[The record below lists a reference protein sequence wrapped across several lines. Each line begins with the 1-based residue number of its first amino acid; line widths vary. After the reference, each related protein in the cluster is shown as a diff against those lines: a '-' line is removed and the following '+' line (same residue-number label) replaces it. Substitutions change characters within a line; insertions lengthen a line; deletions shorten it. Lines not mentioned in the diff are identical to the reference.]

1 MRHLAALL
9 AAVLAAASIPLALA
23 LAVVAPPAHAWE
35 NGLARTPP
43 MGWNQWNAFGC
54 NVTDA
59 LVRATAD
66 RFVATGLRDAGYSY
80 VNIDDCW
87 MTRNRDAAGN
97 LVPDPVKF
105 PAGIRAVADYV
116 HARGLKLGIYS
127 SAGTQTCAGFPASL
141 NNEQRDANLFAS
153 WGVDYLKY
161 DNCNNQ
167 GVPAQTRYT
176 RMRDAIIATGRPM
189 VYSITEWGQNQ
200 PWNWAQPVGNL
211 WRTTGDITDSYGS
224 MLSIYRIN
232 VPLAQFAA
240 PGAWNDP
247 DMLEVGNG
255 GMTDTEYRTHFTLWS
270 MMAAPLLIGTDLRTA
285 SPSTLAIL
293 GNRDVI
299 AIDQDARG
307 VQAREV
313 RSAGGLHV
321 LSRPLAGGDFAV
333 ALFNETGST
342 ATITTNPAE
351 TGLPGATSYRLF
363 DVWSKAV
370 STTTGT
376 ISASVPAHGTVAFR
390 VTPGTQA
397 GPPPGTSFVSDL
409 PWQASTNGWGP
420 AERDRSNGEQP
431 AGDGRPLSIGGVGY
445 AKGIGAHAASTIDVF
460 LAGRCSTFTADV
472 GVDAETGTNG
482 TVTFSVLGDGTTL
495 TSTGIRRGG
504 QAAQRISVDI
514 TGRTTLRL
522 TVGNGG
528 DNINFDHADWA
539 NPQITCST

>member
-1 MRHLAALL
+1 MRHLGLLL
-9 AAVLAAASIPLALA
+9 ALVLVASGATAIA
-23 LAVVAPPAHAWE
+23 APPPAIAWD

-66 RFVATGLRDAGYSY
+66 RFVSAGLREAGYNY

-87 MTRNRDAAGN
+87 STRNRDAAGN

-105 PAGIRAVADYV
+105 PNGIRAVADYV

-127 SAGTQTCAGFPASL
+127 SAGTLTCAGFPASL
-141 NNEQRDANLFAS
+141 NREQQDANLWAS

-167 GVPAQTRYT
+167 GVDARTRYT

-200 PWNWAQPVGNL
+200 PWTWAQPVGNL
-211 WRTTGDITDSYGS
+211 WRTTGDITDSWGS
-224 MLSIYRIN
+224 MLSLYRAN
-232 VPLAQFAA
+232 VGLAQFAG

-285 SPSTLAIL
+285 STATLNIL

-299 AIDQDARG
+299 AVDQDARG
-307 VQAREV
+307 IQAREV

-321 LSRPLAGGDFAV
+321 LSKPLSGNDFAV
-333 ALFNETGST
+333 ALFNENSAT

-351 TGLPGATSYRLF
+351 AGLPGASSYRLF
-363 DVWSKAV
+363 DLWSKAV
-370 STTTGT
+370 TTTSGT
-376 ISASVPAHGTVAFR
+376 ISASVPAHGTVVYR
-390 VTPGTQA
+390 VTPGTQT
-397 GPPPGTSFVSDL
+397 GPPAGTSFVSDL

-420 AERDRSNGEQP
+420 AERDRSNGEQG
-431 AGDGRPLSIGGVGY
+431 ASDGRALRIGTTNY
-445 AKGIGAHAASTIDVF
+445 TKGIGAHAVGTIDVF
-460 LAGRCSTFTADV
+460 LGGRCSNFSADV
-472 GVDAETGTNG
+472 GIDAEAGTNG
-482 TVTFSVLGDGTTL
+482 SVTFSVLGDGTTL
-495 TSTGIRRGG
+495 TTSAVLRGG
-504 QAAQRISVDI
+504 QAAQHLSVN
-514 TGRTTLRL
+514 TAGRTVLRL
-522 TVGNGG
+522 AVANGG

-539 NPQITCST
+539 NATVTCT

>member
-1 MRHLAALL
+1 MRQLTLLL
-9 AAVLAAASIPLALA
+9 AAVLAAASLP
-23 LAVVAPPAHAWE
+23 AVTPAPAQAWE

-66 RFVATGLRDAGYSY
+66 RFVSAGLRDAGYTY

-87 MTRNRDAAGN
+87 MTRNRDSAGN

-105 PAGIRAVADYV
+105 PNGIRAVADYV

-141 NNEQRDANLFAS
+141 NNEQRDANLWAS

-211 WRTTGDITDSYGS
+211 WRTTGDIGDSYNS
-224 MLSIYRIN
+224 MLSIYRAN
-232 VPLAQFAA
+232 VGLAQFAG

-255 GMTDTEYRTHFTLWS
+255 GMTDTEYRTHFTLWA

-285 SPSTLAIL
+285 SAATLTIL

-299 AIDQDARG
+299 AVDQDTRG
-307 VQAREV
+307 AQAREV

-342 ATITTNPAE
+342 ATISTTPGE
-351 TGLPGATSYRLF
+351 TGLPNASDYRLF
-363 DVWSKAV
+363 DLWSKAV
-370 STTTGT
+370 RTTTGT
-376 ISASVPAHGTVAFR
+376 ISASVPAHGTVVYR
-390 VTPGTQA
+390 VTPGAQT
-397 GPPPGTSFVSDL
+397 GPPAGTSFVSDL

-420 AERDRSNGEQP
+420 AERNRSNGEQG
-431 AGDGRPLSIGGVGY
+431 ASDGRTLTIAGTTY
-445 AKGIGAHAASTIDVF
+445 AKGIGAHAAGTIDVF
-460 LAGRCSTFTADV
+460 LGGRCSTFTADV
-472 GVDAETGTNG
+472 GVDAEAGTNG
-482 TVTFSVLGDGTTL
+482 TVTFSVLGDGVPLTT
-495 TSTGIRRGG
+495 TGVLRGG
-504 QAAQRISVDI
+504 QAAQRISVSL
-514 TGRTTLRL
+514 TNRTVLRL
-522 TVGNGG
+522 SVANGG

-539 NPQITCST
+539 NAQVTC